1 LDCISERNGYNM
13 SAYNTDIGGYVMK
26 RAVMIVAAFIVVVLL
41 TVAAQA

>member
-1 LDCISERNGYNM
+1 MNFIEEM
-13 SAYNTDIGGYVMK
+13 HEMI